1 MRKPAYLKKGDIVR
15 FVAPSFG
22 VTTEPYMSRH
32 TRSAKNWKRFGYVIE
47 EGPNV
52 HRNDGVAG
60 SASPKERA
68 DEIMAAF
75 ASDASLILSVG
86 GGETMDEILPYLDFA
101 KLKAGE
107 PKWFMGYS
115 DNTNLTFPLAILCDT
130 MSIYGPCGP
139 QFFMKE
145 PRLSEKDAL
154 RMLEGEK
161 DFAGYP
167 KYSKTK
173 TNPDKPFLP
182 FRLSQKKVITPINY
196 KKPMK
201 GILLGGCLDCLINMC
216 GTKYDKVKEFN
227 KKHPEG
233 VIWFLEACDLSPL
246 GIRRALWQLKEAGWF
261 ENANGFLIGR
271 PLCGEANW
279 MGVDRFNAVTDILG
293 ELGKPM
299 LLDIDLGH
307 VPPALPIITGASAKV
322 VYKNENIYIHYED

>member
-1 MRKPAYLKKGDIVR
+1 MD
-15 FVAPSFG
+15 
-22 VTTEPYMSRH
+22 
-32 TRSAKNWKRFGYVIE
+32 
-47 EGPNV
+47 
-52 HRNDGVAG
+52 
-60 SASPKERA
+60 
-68 DEIMAAF
+68 AF

-101 KLKAGE
+101 KLKKLE

-115 DNTNLTFPLAILCDT
+115 DNTNLAFPLAILCDT

-161 DFAGYP
+161 DFEGYP

-182 FRLSQKKVITPINY
+182 FRLSQKKVITSVNY
-196 KKPMK
+196 KKPME

-233 VIWFLEACDLSPL
+233 VVWFLEACDLSPL

-261 ENANGFLIGR
+261 ENANGFLFGR
-271 PLCGEANW
+271 PLCGDANW

-307 VPPALPIITGASAKV
+307 VPPALPIITGAKAKV
-322 VYKNENIYIHYED
+322 SYKNENIFIHYED

>member
-1 MRKPAYLKKGDIVR
+1 
-15 FVAPSFG
+15 
-22 VTTEPYMSRH
+22 
-32 TRSAKNWKRFGYVIE
+32 
-47 EGPNV
+47 
-52 HRNDGVAG
+52 
-60 SASPKERA
+60 
-68 DEIMAAF
+68 
-75 ASDASLILSVG
+75 
-86 GGETMDEILPYLDFA
+86 
-101 KLKAGE
+101 
-107 PKWFMGYS
+107 
-115 DNTNLTFPLAILCDT
+115 
-130 MSIYGPCGP
+130 
-139 QFFMKE
+139 
-145 PRLSEKDAL
+145 
-154 RMLEGEK
+154 
-161 DFAGYP
+161 
-167 KYSKTK
+167 
-173 TNPDKPFLP
+173 
-182 FRLSQKKVITPINY
+182 
-196 KKPMK
+196 MK

-307 VPPALPIITGASAKV
+307 VPPALPIITGANAKV